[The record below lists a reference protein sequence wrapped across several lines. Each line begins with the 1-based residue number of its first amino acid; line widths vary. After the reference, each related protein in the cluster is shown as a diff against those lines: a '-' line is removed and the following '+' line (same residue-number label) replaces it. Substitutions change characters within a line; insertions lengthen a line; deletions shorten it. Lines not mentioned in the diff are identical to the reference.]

1 MPARNQLSSAPPHAV
16 ETAME
21 KLGANL
27 RTARLRRNLSLAQ
40 LASKVGVDRH
50 VIASAESGKLGTG
63 AGVYVGMLWAMN
75 LLPTLNT
82 VADPR
87 ADEEG
92 LALAGLD
99 KRERARSAGGPSNAF

>member
-1 MPARNQLSSAPPHAV
+1 
-16 ETAME
+16 
-21 KLGANL
+21 
-27 RTARLRRNLSLAQ
+27 
-40 LASKVGVDRH
+40 
-50 VIASAESGKLGTG
+50 
-63 AGVYVGMLWAMN
+63 MLWAMN

-99 KRERARSAGGPSNAF
+99 ERERARSAGGPSNAF